1 MRADYRR
8 QLLTTADGGTIALD
22 WFRGCDAAGAL
33 PATAPV
39 LLVLHGL
46 TGALSLLRFREYI
59 PFAILMHCQQ

>member
-1 MRADYRR
+1 MAVLRGKLMSAGYRR

-39 LLVLHGL
+39 LLVMHGL
-46 TGALSLLRFREYI
+46 TGAFRIPLLF
-59 PFAILMHCQQ
+59 PLK

>member
-1 MRADYRR
+1 MSAGYRR
-8 QLLTTADGGTIALD
+8 QLLTTVDGGTIALD

-46 TGALSLLRFREYI
+46 TGALPLLRFREHLSVVI
-59 PFAILMHCQQ
+59 AMRSQQ